1 MKPKEKITNQI
12 AVLRKSNN
20 WDAFNSHLDA
30 LSGKE
35 KLKGDCFEELTE
47 HYLKL
52 HPRYATIIKNVWN
65 LRKESSK
72 NIKRKLELPSS
83 DEGIDLV
90 AETNEGEYWAIQ
102 CKYLSDPNQSLGRKQ
117 LSTFTDLALNLN
129 KNFSLALVCT
139 SGNRFSYKLQ
149 KFYGDRIS
157 LLAGDSF
164 RELNEEFFSLVHAEL
179 KGRAKKIKKLT
190 PRAHQKRAIGNA
202 HKHFIKEK
210 ESRGKMIMP
219 CGSGKSLSAYWIG
232 EKLGAKRILV
242 AVPSLALI
250 RQTLDVW
257 ARESLASGRSIRW
270 ICVCSDESVGKVAND
285 DISLLTQ
292 DLGVEVK
299 SKPEDISNWLKRK
312 TTAISVVFV
321 TYHSGE
327 ILSEAS
333 ADSNYSFDLG
343 IFDEAHKTVGVKG
356 KLFGHLLFDRNI
368 NIEKRL
374 FMTATERRYQGVS
387 ENILSMDDPET
398 YGDTFE
404 LLSFKE
410 ALECDPPILC
420 DYQIVTIAVTTKEIE
435 TLIRSN
441 VFVKPSSGK
450 SVNEIEAKM
459 LAAVIQLRK
468 TMKEYPL
475 SHCISFHQSIA
486 RAKAF
491 QETNENVSKTFPEY
505 GELNTYHVT
514 GAMPTSQRQEV
525 LDEAISSDRSLITN
539 SRCLTEGVDVK
550 QIDGVLFA
558 DPKGSAVDIVQ
569 AVGRALR
576 PHKGKKMGYVLV
588 PIIIDSDKIEDR
600 VEQSEAYADLLTVL
614 RALASNDER
623 IIEHFRSIAEGK
635 KSTKGRKDFIFTIP
649 ESLEIDS
656 KGFARQVEL
665 KIWDKLAKLSWRP
678 FEEARKFANS
688 LLLEKWDDWN
698 KYCDGELKNIPPK
711 PKDIPNA
718 PQSVYHKNGWAGVG
732 DWLGTGSIASFNR
745 TYCDYKSARQFVVRL
760 NLKDSSEWR
769 RYCKGEV
776 DGKPEI
782 LDYIPKTPW
791 KVYKGKGWT
800 NIGDWL
806 GVPIKGG
813 RNLFSFKKARAFVHK
828 LGLKNRAEWIKYCNG
843 ELQELVPKPDA
854 IPNAPQST
862 YEGKGWSG
870 VGDWLGT
877 GVIAAHLKEYLRFEE
892 ARAFVHKLGLKNSAE
907 WKSYCKGEMDDKP
920 PKPSNIPSKANST
933 YKDSGWVNFSDWIG
947 VPTAARYRKF
957 LPFKEARAFVHKLGL
972 KNSAEWKSYCK
983 GEMDDKPPKPI
994 NIPVTPY
1001 SVYRGRGWSR
1011 MGDWLGTGRI
1021 QTNKRSYR
1029 SFTNAK
1035 KFVRELK
1042 LRSGAEWKKY
1052 CKGELIN
1059 KPPKPID
1066 IPISAYK
1073 TYKDKGWKGMKDFL
1087 GIE

>member
-1 MKPKEKITNQI
+1 MFEHLSTPINILK
-12 AVLRKSNN
+12 KSKD
-20 WDAFNSHLDA
+20 WHSFQAILDS
-30 LSGKE
+30 LKGKE
-35 KLKGDCFEELTE
+35 KLKGDSFEELTE
-47 HYLKL
+47 LYLRL

-65 LRKESSK
+65 LRKETSGA
-72 NIKRKLELPSS
+72 IRRKLKLPSS

-90 AETNEGEYWAIQ
+90 AETKEGEYWAIQ

-149 KFYGDRIS
+149 KFYGDKIS
-157 LLAGDSF
+157 LLGGDSF

-179 KGRAKKIKKLT
+179 RGRAKKIKKLT
-190 PRAHQKRAIGNA
+190 PRAHQKRAIRNA
-202 HKHFIKEK
+202 HKHFIKDK

-219 CGSGKSLSAYWIG
+219 CGSGKSLSAYWIA
-232 EKLGAKRILV
+232 EKLEAKRILV

-299 SKPEDISNWLKRK
+299 STPEEISKWLKRK
-312 TTAISVVFV
+312 ATAISVVFV

-333 ADSNYSFDLG
+333 AESNYRFDLG
-343 IFDEAHKTVGVKG
+343 IFDEAHKTVGLKC

-368 NIEKRL
+368 NITKRL
-374 FMTATERRYQGVS
+374 FMTATERRYQGAS
-387 ENILSMDDPET
+387 ENILSMDNRET

-420 DYQIVTIAVTTKEIE
+420 DYQIVTIVVTTKEIE

-450 SVNEIEAKM
+450 SVNELEAKM

-468 TMKEYPL
+468 TMKGYPL

-514 GAMPTSQRQEV
+514 GAMPTSRRQEV
-525 LDEAISSDRSLITN
+525 LDEAISSNRSLITN

-576 PHKGKKMGYVLV
+576 PHSGKKMGYVLV
-588 PIIIDSDKIEDR
+588 PIIIDSDKIEER

-623 IIEHFRSIAEGK
+623 IIEYFRSIAEGI
-635 KSTKGRKDFIFTIP
+635 KSTKGKKDFIFTIP

-656 KGFARQVEL
+656 EGFAKQVEL

-688 LLLEKWDDWN
+688 LLLEKWDDWK

-745 TYCDYKSARQFVVRL
+745 NYCDYKSAQQFVVRL
-760 NLKDSSEWR
+760 NLKDYKEWR
-769 RYCKGEV
+769 KYCKGEL
-776 DGKPEI
+776 DGKSVIP
-782 LDYIPKTPW
+782 DYIPKTPW
-791 KVYKGKGWT
+791 RVYKGKGWT

-806 GVPIKGG
+806 GVPIKG
-813 RNLFSFKKARAFVHK
+813 RTNLFSFKKARAFVHQ

-843 ELQELVPKPDA
+843 EIKELAPKPDA

-862 YEGKGWSG
+862 YKGKGWIG

-877 GVIAAHLKEYLRFEE
+877 GVVAAHLKEYLCFDE
-892 ARAFVHKLGLKNSAE
+892 ARAFIHKLGLMNRTE
-907 WKSYCKGEMDDKP
+907 WRRYCKGEMDDRAP
-920 PKPSNIPSKANST
+920 MPKNIPKRPDLV
-933 YKDSGWVNFSDWIG
+933 YKDSGWVNLGDWLG

-957 LPFKEARAFVHKLGL
+957 LPFREARAFVHTLGL
-972 KNSAEWKSYCK
+972 KNSNEWQSYCN
-983 GEMDDKPPKPI
+983 GEMDDKPSKPI

-1001 SVYRGRGWSR
+1001 SVYRGKGWSE

-1066 IPISAYK
+1066 IPIAAYK
-1073 TYKDKGWKGMKDFL
+1073 TYKDNGWKGMKDFL
-1087 GIE
+1087 GIK

>member
-1 MKPKEKITNQI
+1 MSTPINILK
-12 AVLRKSNN
+12 KSKD
-20 WDAFNSHLDA
+20 WHSFQAILDS
-30 LSGKE
+30 LTGKE
-35 KLKGDCFEELTE
+35 KLKGDSFEELTE
-47 HYLKL
+47 LYLRL

-65 LRKESSK
+65 LRKETSGA
-72 NIKRKLELPSS
+72 IKRKLKLPSS

-90 AETNEGEYWAIQ
+90 AETKEGQYWAIQ

-149 KFYGDRIS
+149 KFYGDKIS
-157 LLAGDSF
+157 LLAGDSY
-164 RELNEEFFSLVHAEL
+164 RELNDEFFSLVHAEL

-190 PRAHQKRAIGNA
+190 PRAHQKRAIRNA
-202 HKHFIKEK
+202 HKHFIQDK

-219 CGSGKSLSAYWIG
+219 CGSGKSLSAYWIA
-232 EKLGAKRILV
+232 EKLEAKRILV
-242 AVPSLALI
+242 AVPSLTLI

-333 ADSNYSFDLG
+333 ADSNYSFDFG
-343 IFDEAHKTVGVKG
+343 IFDEAHKTVGPRG
-356 KLFGHLLFDRNI
+356 KLFGHLLFDKNI

-374 FMTATERRYQGVS
+374 FMTATERRYQGAS
-387 ENILSMDDPET
+387 ENILSMDDSEI

-441 VFVKPSSGK
+441 VFVKPYSGK
-450 SVNEIEAKM
+450 SANELEAKM

-491 QETNENVSKTFPEY
+491 QETNENVSKIFPEY

-514 GAMPTSQRQEV
+514 GAMPTFQRQEV
-525 LDEAISSDRSLITN
+525 LDEAILSDRSLITN

-588 PIIIDSDKIEDR
+588 PIIIDSDKIEER

-623 IIEHFRSIAEGK
+623 IIEYFRSIAEGK
-635 KSTKGRKDFIFTIP
+635 EPTKAKKDFISTIS
-649 ESLEIDS
+649 ESLEINS
-656 KGFARQVEL
+656 EAFATKIRL

-678 FEEARKFANS
+678 FVEAKEFVWGLELRNQNDWRKYAQNEDSIRGSKPSDIPSNPDKTYINSGWLGYSDWLGVNNRSSNLIPWRSFEEALEFARSLKLKSSTDWHKYCAGGFPELPNRPLDIPSNPDKAYKDSGWKNIGHWLGTGNVSNAEKQFMPFEEARKFVHELNLKS
-688 LLLEKWDDWN
+688 TNDWRNYLKGEKN
-698 KYCDGELKNIPPK
+698 NLPKPPK
-711 PKDIPNA
+711 GLARVPHV
-718 PQSVYHKNGWAGVG
+718 VYSKSGWKSWG
-732 DWLGTGSIASFNR
+732 DWLGTFRVSDNSKSYRAFNKARSFARKLELKSR
-745 TYCDYKSARQFVVRL
+745 TEWEMYCR
-760 NLKDSSEWR
+760 
-769 RYCKGEV
+769 GEYEELPSL
-776 DGKPEI
+776 PE
-782 LDYIPKTPW
+782 DIPKTPHNT
-791 KVYKGKGWT
+791 YRDDGW
-800 NIGDWL
+800 L
-806 GVPIKGG
+806 
-813 RNLFSFKKARAFVHK
+813 S
-828 LGLKNRAEWIKYCNG
+828 
-843 ELQELVPKPDA
+843 
-854 IPNAPQST
+854 
-862 YEGKGWSG
+862 

-877 GVIAAHLKEYLRFEE
+877 GVIAPSLISYLSFEE
-892 ARAFVHKLGLKNSAE
+892 AKAFARKLNLKSVQD
-907 WKSYCKGEMDDKP
+907 WKSYCKGGFPEKP
-920 PKPSNIPSKANST
+920 VKPFNI
-933 YKDSGWVNFSDWIG
+933 
-947 VPTAARYRKF
+947 AAYPNR
-957 LPFKEARAFVHKLGL
+957 
-972 KNSAEWKSYCK
+972 
-983 GEMDDKPPKPI
+983 
-994 NIPVTPY
+994 
-1001 SVYRGRGWSR
+1001 
-1011 MGDWLGTGRI
+1011 
-1021 QTNKRSYR
+1021 
-1029 SFTNAK
+1029 
-1035 KFVRELK
+1035 
-1042 LRSGAEWKKY
+1042 
-1052 CKGELIN
+1052 
-1059 KPPKPID
+1059 
-1066 IPISAYK
+1066 